1 MGLEKGEK
9 LSLKINGIS
18 VRTTEE
24 VKLLGITIDLKL
36 QFQSHVEAICKTAN
50 QKVKAFSRIAGYLQ
64 KHKAYVLYKTFIRS
78 NLNYCPLIWM
88 FCGKVANNRI
98 NQLHKRALRVLQND
112 YTATFEDLLEKSE
125 EVMVHCSNLKKL
137 MIDLYE
143 CTNYIDP
150 AVLTEFF
157 TTKEMSHNLRIKN
170 LLQIPAVKT
179 SSYVQSSLS
188 FRGSILW
195 NTLSDNIKSAQNIK
209 GFKTMIR
216 N

>member
-1 MGLEKGEK
+1 MHTKNC
-9 LSLKINGIS
+9 IDW
-18 VRTTEE
+18 E
-24 VKLLGITIDLKL
+24 VKLLGITIDSKL

-78 NLNYCPLIWM
+78 TFSYCPLIWM
-88 FCGKVANNRI
+88 FCGKTTNNRI

-125 EVMVHCSNLKKL
+125 EVTVHCSNLQKL
-137 MIDLYE
+137 MIEIYE
-143 CTNYIDP
+143 CTNYIGP
-150 AVLTEFF
+150 SVLTEFF
-157 TTKEMSHNLRIKN
+157 TTKEISYDLRIKN
-170 LLQIPAVKT
+170 LPQIPKVKT
-179 SSYVQSSLS
+179 SSYGQSSLL

-195 NTLSDNIKSAQNIK
+195 NTLSDSIKSAQNIK